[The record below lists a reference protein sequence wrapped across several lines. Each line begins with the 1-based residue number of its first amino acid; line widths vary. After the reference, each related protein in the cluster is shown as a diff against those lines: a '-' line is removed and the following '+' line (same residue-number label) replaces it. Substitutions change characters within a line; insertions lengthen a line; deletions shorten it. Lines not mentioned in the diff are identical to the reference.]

1 MMRGLNAY
9 KQASMNSMTDRE
21 MDIIVFKK
29 LIGYL
34 EKAIETGS
42 PVDRNDAIVKNNRL
56 WSLILKAN
64 AVDHGT
70 IETEDRLLFAR
81 MADNAQRYGIRA
93 ILDHNLSL
101 LPLIEVAHS
110 ILEGLTAKK
119 EDENKIDA

>member
-56 WSLILKAN
+56 WSLIQKAN